1 MGMAASQARY
11 LGLTARKTNVEYE
24 GQQINQARTALSN
37 QSASL
42 WNQMLSLSVPTV
54 PEITEYTTHQY
65 SFSDGYNDYTLSN
78 IQTVDYEEDGIKYNA
93 QVTYYYNQ
101 DSYKGVQSR
110 NTNPQIQSVKSP
122 KVVNNKNFDLAYT
135 TTAGTVNITSGTDE
149 HGASLAGTS
158 ATVAKITDT
167 TSDAYKDYLKANNL
181 DALPAGTSL
190 FSITYQDSEGDTVTR
205 YTTNATDISI
215 QTTTGAITVDTENIN
230 SDPYYMLGN
239 TKAEKYVEGD
249 DIELDAAYEQIM
261 FDFPDLEGEEMW
273 VYEKNGHR
281 VFATKTE
288 LEACIASGQDAVKE
302 DEFKI
307 SSSIDYQDPLN
318 QYYATTISQRM
329 EVKDY
334 AILDDATGSG
344 RYANIKLRDFS
355 ENFDLKSEEVT
366 DQNSYNDAM
375 NQYYYDVAQYE
386 KQMTDINAKTSLIQE
401 QDRTLELRLKQ
412 LDTEQKAL
420 TTEMDAV
427 KGIIQK
433 NVEATFKTFGG

>member
-65 SFSDGYNDYTLSN
+65 SFSDGYNNYTLSN
-78 IQTVDYEEDGIKYNA
+78 IQTVDHEEDGVKYNA

-101 DSYKGVQSR
+101 DSYKSVQSR
-110 NTNPQIQSVKSP
+110 NTNPQVQSVTSA
-122 KVVNNKNFDLAYT
+122 KVVDTKSFGLQYT
-135 TTAGTVNITSGTDE
+135 TTAGTVKITSGTDDQ
-149 HGASLAGTS
+149 GQSLAGTN
-158 ATVAKITDT
+158 ATVTKITDT
-167 TSDAYKDYLKANNL
+167 SSDAYKNYLKANNL
-181 DALPAGTSL
+181 TELPEGTNL
-190 FSITYQDSEGDTVTR
+190 FTITYQDTAGNSVTR
-205 YTTNATDISI
+205 YTTSSTDISS
-215 QTTTGAITVDTENIN
+215 QTTEDSITLQTENIN
-230 SDPYYMLGN
+230 NDPYYMLGN
-239 TKAEKYVEGD
+239 TKAEKYVAGA
-249 DIELDAAYEQIM
+249 DIELDAAYEQIL
-261 FDFPDLEGEEMW
+261 FDFPNLQGKEMW

-281 VFATKTE
+281 VFATKEE
-288 LEACIASGQDAVKE
+288 LDACIASGQDSVKE

-307 SSSIDYQDPLN
+307 SSSIDYRDPLN
-318 QYYATTISQRM
+318 QYYAATISQRM

-386 KQMTDINAKTSLIQE
+386 KQMTDINAKTSIIKE

-433 NVEATFKTFGG
+433 NVESTFKTFGG